1 MSLSNNKD
9 NNTTGKS
16 LVSQEEHGADD
27 EDNIYALMEKKVWN
41 KIKGKH
47 ANAKKKTWPPT

>member
-47 ANAKKKTWPPT
+47 ANAKKKT